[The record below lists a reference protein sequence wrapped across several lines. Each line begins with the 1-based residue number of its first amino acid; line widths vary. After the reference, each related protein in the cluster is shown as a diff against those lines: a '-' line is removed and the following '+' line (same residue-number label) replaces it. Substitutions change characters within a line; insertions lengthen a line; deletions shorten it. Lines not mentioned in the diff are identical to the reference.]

1 MRVFLSYSR
10 KDESVVKALARG
22 LEAAHREVWF
32 DHDLVGG
39 DAWWDSILTNIR
51 DTSVFIFALSDASLH
66 SKPCRLE
73 LDYALA
79 LDRPILPVE
88 VGPVKSFRMS
98 PIAEL
103 QVIRFR
109 PTEVQTGM
117 AVLAAVMDVDQ
128 RPRPL
133 PDPLPKP
140 PPIPYGYLLALGRQI
155 ESTEL
160 SPADQ
165 VDALD
170 QLRRALGEETD
181 TSVRRDILTILRNLR
196 TKPWRTNRT
205 EREIDALLFVNTTRS
220 LEDDGPSRESESEGT
235 PTMPAVPP
243 TMSAP
248 LREDAQEP
256 DPRAWFEERIATL
269 AAIEAKERPTPVISE
284 APIWRPD
291 EPGRWQWA
299 HAVDPGPGP
308 VTPASCAGGWQVTNP
323 SSSWSARPLAGADP
337 PAHSSAPPPRYQPTS
352 SGVTW
357 RPAPAPP
364 PQAAPPVRPRSNWA
378 LGVIALPTLLFG
390 VVALCYS
397 AEVGR
402 RFTAGDLTAA
412 ARASNR
418 AGAWGTVGLI
428 GDIAILILLARLF
441 I

>member
-1 MRVFLSYSR
+1 
-10 KDESVVKALARG
+10 
-22 LEAAHREVWF
+22 
-32 DHDLVGG
+32 
-39 DAWWDSILTNIR
+39 
-51 DTSVFIFALSDASLH
+51 LH

-79 LDRPILPVE
+79 LDRPILPGE

-160 SPADQ
+160 SSADQ

-220 LEDDGPSRESESEGT
+220 LEDDAPSRESESEGT
-235 PTMPAVPP
+235 PTTPAAPL
-243 TMSAP
+243 TISAP
-248 LREDAQEP
+248 DREDVKQEP

-299 HAVDPGPGP
+299 HAVDPGPIP
-308 VTPASCAGGWQVTNP
+308 VAPASCAGGWQATNP
-323 SSSWSARPLAGADP
+323 SSSWSARPPAGADP
-337 PAHSSAPPPRYQPTS
+337 PVHSSAPPPRYQRTS
-352 SGVTW
+352 W
-357 RPAPAPP
+357 RPVPAPP

-390 VVALCYS
+390 VIALCYS

-402 RFTAGDLTAA
+402 RFAAGDLIAA
-412 ARASNR
+412 ARASSR

-428 GDIAILILLARLF
+428 GDIAILILLVRLF

>member
-1 MRVFLSYSR
+1 VFLSYSR
-10 KDESVVKALARG
+10 KDEGVVKALARG
-22 LEAAHREVWF
+22 LEAARREVWF

-39 DAWWDSILTNIR
+39 DAWWDTILTHIR

-88 VGPVKSFRMS
+88 VGPVESFRMS
-98 PIAEL
+98 PVAEL

-109 PTEVQTGM
+109 PADVQTGM

-160 SPADQ
+160 SSANQ
-165 VDALD
+165 IDALD

-181 TSVRRDILTILRNLR
+181 KSVRRDILTILRNLR
-196 TKPWRTNRT
+196 TKPWRTSRT

-220 LEDDGPSRESESEGT
+220 LDDDGRSREAASEGT
-235 PTMPAVPP
+235 SYLAA
-243 TMSAP
+243 AP
-248 LREDAQEP
+248 LTSSEPVCEDAPPEP

-269 AAIEAKERPTPVISE
+269 AAIEANERPTHVISE
-284 APIWRPD
+284 APVWRPE
-291 EPGRWQWA
+291 EPGRWRWA
-299 HAVDPGPGP
+299 HTVDPGPGP
-308 VTPASCAGGWQVTNP
+308 VAPASSAGGWQVRN
-323 SSSWSARPLAGADP
+323 SSSSRSASPPTRADP
-337 PAHSSAPPPRYQPTS
+337 PAHWFTPLPLHQPPSSEA
-352 SGVTW
+352 TW
-357 RPAPAPP
+357 RPAAAP
-364 PQAAPPVRPRSNWA
+364 PQAPPPVRPRSNWL
-378 LGVIALPTLLFG
+378 LGVIALPTVFFG
-390 VVALCYS
+390 VVALYCS

-402 RFTAGDLTAA
+402 RFAAGDLTGA
-412 ARASNR
+412 ARASSR
-418 AGAWGTVGLI
+418 AGAWGTLGLI
-428 GDIAILILLARLF
+428 GDIVIVILLARLF